1 MKSSAPESAPKEES
15 LSVKPSSG
23 RFFILT
29 LLLVY
34 AVYLSAIFAPKLM
47 EGVILA
53 FEDGKVQNYPAF
65 AAAGRFWTPYLFCGF
80 PVLADP
86 QVATFYPL
94 MQLSRLLPSG
104 FNVYILVAYLLAMTG
119 AALLSYR
126 LCRSRFG
133 ALVSGIVYG
142 GSGFFLSELNH
153 VQILHTAAWLPYL
166 LLMIAGLKDL
176 LSPYRPI
183 LPGGAGA
190 QTGKA
195 SRAGLALL
203 VLALTV
209 SMVIFAGHPQTAFY
223 GLLLSLAYVFVG
235 NGPVDRAKF
244 LSLHLPLLVCLSLG
258 VLVASVQILP
268 SYELSKFSARPFFN
282 YSDFL
287 VGQLGWSDLLGFV
300 FPYILGGQYGT
311 IQGLAPI
318 NQGPPLGY
326 FFFGFAPLLMSL
338 GILIRRF
345 REPQIRFFAI
355 AGCLSFIL
363 VLGSAT
369 PLAYLVYQLPVF
381 GTFRGLYRLLLI
393 PVLSVAILTGFAIS
407 RIEFLAARPGSGG
420 RVFLFERLWR
430 GRGLRKHL
438 YLMTYITLSGLS
450 LNFFL
455 GTMPLFLYLQAPLL
469 RFRKILLFFSI
480 CICLVVYGLHAD
492 WHNNCH
498 KVSEFEAPPEVVG
511 LRTELAREHV
521 RIFSIKGLEGG
532 SHEIPANICRL
543 WGVANASGY
552 APLVPWTYARLMGI
566 AEGGFLKPPWVLRAE
581 NRAFDIAAVK
591 YVLAPEVEVPP
602 QFVDSGNRENW
613 TMRKSEDGVIYF
625 ENRRVMPRFRLVDEA
640 IRLDMLDALRS
651 CRTSLLPGGRVF
663 HPERSVIITTGVP
676 SLPLEK
682 GSRNTGRSIIAE
694 LFAPYQPAAGTVEL
708 LFESESSIDLQVDA
722 IRPSYLVVADQFYPG
737 WQATID
743 GTPVEIQR
751 ANCAFRAVA
760 MPPGKHRVSMKFRS
774 QSISQGMYLSLA
786 GLLLLCGLAWFYSRK
801 TSKTQ

>member
-1 MKSSAPESAPKEES
+1 MLKSSSFHEPCRSG
-15 LSVKPSSG
+15 KPRTV
-23 RFFILT
+23 RFFFLT
-29 LLLVY
+29 VIFIYTLYL
-34 AVYLSAIFAPKLM
+34 AVMFAPKLM
-47 EGVILA
+47 EGVVLA

-94 MQLSRLLPSG
+94 MQISRLLPGG
-104 FNVYILVAYLLAMTG
+104 FNIYVLGAYLLAMTG

-126 LCRSRFG
+126 LCRSKFG
-133 ALVSGIVYG
+133 ALVAGVVYG

-166 LLMIAGLKDL
+166 LLMIDRLKQH
-176 LSPYRPI
+176 LSPARPR
-183 LPGGAGA
+183 LLCTAAEQP
-190 QTGKA
+190 GKA
-195 SRAGLALL
+195 TPLFLEFLALALL
-203 VLALTV
+203 VSL
-209 SMVIFAGHPQTAFY
+209 VIFAGHPQTAFY
-223 GLLLSLAYVFVG
+223 GLLFSLAYIFVD
-235 NGPVDRAKF
+235 NGLINRVKF
-244 LSLHLPLLVCLSLG
+244 LSVNLPLLLCLALG

-268 SYELSKFSARPFFN
+268 SYELAKFSARPFFN

-326 FFFGFAPLLMSL
+326 FFFGFAPLLLAL
-338 GILIRRF
+338 GVLMRRF

-355 AGCLSFIL
+355 AGFLAFLL

-381 GTFRGLYRLLLI
+381 GSFRGLYRLLMV

-407 RIEFLAARPGSGG
+407 RIESLAVRPGSGG
-420 RVFLFERLWR
+420 RALSFEQLWR

-438 YLMTYITLSGLS
+438 YLMTYLTLSGLS

-455 GTMPLFLYLQAPLL
+455 GTMPLFLYLQAPLA

-498 KVSEFEAPPEVVG
+498 KASEFEAPPEVAG
-511 LRTELAREHV
+511 LRDELAREHV

-532 SHEIPANICRL
+532 SHELPANICRL
-543 WGVANASGY
+543 WGIANASGY
-552 APLVPWTYARLMGI
+552 SPLVPWPYARLIGI

-581 NRAFDIAAVK
+581 NRAFDIASVK

-602 QFVDSGNRENW
+602 QFVDSENRDNW
-613 TMRKSEDGVIYF
+613 TMKKSESGVIYF
-625 ENRRVMPRFRLVDEA
+625 ENRRVMSRFRLVDEA
-640 IRLDMLDALRS
+640 ISLEMRDALRS

-663 HPERSVIITTGVP
+663 HPERSVIITTGEA

-682 GSRNTGRSIIAE
+682 NTRITGRSIIAE
-694 LFAPYQPAAGTVEL
+694 LLAPYKPAAGTVQL

-722 IRPSYLVVADQFYPG
+722 IRPAYLVIADQYYPG

-743 GTPVEIQR
+743 GLPVEIQR
-751 ANCAFRAVA
+751 ANCAFRAIAVPSGA
-760 MPPGKHRVSMKFRS
+760 HRVSMKFRS
-774 QSISQGMYLSLA
+774 QSVSQGMYLSLV
-786 GLLLLCGLAWFYSRK
+786 GLFLLCVFVWSYSRK
-801 TSKTQ
+801 TSKLR